1 MVVLQVLQGNGV
13 QQTGDA
19 AARPAAA
26 TEVGAGQRQGPLDSS
41 PHDDDAG
48 EAMTQQM
55 LNQVVG
61 PSVSLMSRLPL
72 RSC

>member
-1 MVVLQVLQGNGV
+1 MIVLQVLQCDGA

-26 TEVGAGQRQGPLDSS
+26 AAVGAGQGHGPMEAAQNDME
-41 PHDDDAG
+41 AG

-61 PSVSLMSRLPL
+61 LWYH
-72 RSC
+72 